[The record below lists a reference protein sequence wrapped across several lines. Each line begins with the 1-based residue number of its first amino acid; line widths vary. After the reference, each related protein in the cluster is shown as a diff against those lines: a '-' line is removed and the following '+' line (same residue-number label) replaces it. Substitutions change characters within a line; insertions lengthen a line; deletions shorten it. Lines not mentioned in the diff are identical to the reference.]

1 MAVTLGVL
9 ESYWRVT
16 GMMITHM
23 YGLPLAFTFFLFVGF
38 YHRFRAWSIHGPMK
52 VNGFRV
58 NEFTSNN
65 SPLDRQ
71 GLSRGL
77 YFLSVPCESWPSL
90 VFSVHYLSLSGWSVF
105 HSHMSWRGVSEG
117 SRRFND
123 YVSISCILLISFLF
137 LGIIVIASIYVL
149 TPLLLILLIVWF
161 LCASIIFSTNFSYSC
176 IFLMLCLN
184 PT

>member
-16 GMMITHM
+16 GMMITRM

-38 YHRFRAWSIHGPMK
+38 YHRFRAGSIHGPMK

-77 YFLSVPCESWPSL
+77 YFWSVPCESWPSL

-105 HSHMSWRGVSEG
+105 LSHMSWRGVSEG

-123 YVSISCILLISFLF
+123 YVSISCILWFLF
-137 LGIIVIASIYVL
+137 FSWESLSLPLFMFWLHYFWFCWSFGFCVL
-149 TPLLLILLIVWF
+149 PLSFRPTF
-161 LCASIIFSTNFSYSC
+161 LTHVYF
-176 IFLMLCLN
+176 
-184 PT
+184 